1 MEGSTEVTVENTKL
15 AINNK
20 IKTLMGCVIILFS
33 NFNPPKN
40 FNTTIPTTSNIIIS
54 EGADNLKPSPIVKS
68 IDRGVKNTIANN
80 KFDV

>member
-1 MEGSTEVTVENTKL
+1 MLIGW
-15 AINNK
+15 
-20 IKTLMGCVIILFS
+20 VIILFS

-40 FNTTIPTTSNIIIS
+40 FNTTIPTANNIIIS
-54 EGADNLKPSPIVKS
+54 EGADNLKPPPIVKS